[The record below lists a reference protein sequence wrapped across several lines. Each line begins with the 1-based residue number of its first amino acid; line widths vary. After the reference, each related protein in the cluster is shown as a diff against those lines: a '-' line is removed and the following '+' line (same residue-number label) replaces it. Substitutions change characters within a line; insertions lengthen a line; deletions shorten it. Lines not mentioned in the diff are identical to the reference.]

1 MSRRSS
7 RTTGRVS
14 PALII
19 ACLALGIALGGT
31 GFAAVVAALPA
42 NSVGTPQLKKDAVTS
57 AKIRNGTLQRADF
70 RSDQLPTG
78 IPGSPGPAGPQG
90 LKGDTGPTGASGLV
104 GDVTLHSASVTVP
117 AYTSLGTYSN
127 RAVISNCDAGEK
139 GLGGGADWVGDGDAT
154 QLITVLS
161 APIYDATAKKITGW
175 RARGGNDTNSSHQFT
190 VYVLCTKA

>member
-1 MSRRSS
+1 MPRFSTRIPR
-7 RTTGRVS
+7 RVS

-19 ACLALGIALGGT
+19 ACIALGIALGGT
-31 GFAAVVAALPA
+31 GFAAVTAALPV
-42 NSVGTPQLKKDAVTS
+42 NSVGTPQLKNDAVTS
-57 AKIRNGTLQRADF
+57 AKIRNGTLVRSDF
-70 RSDQLPTG
+70 RSGQLPNG

-90 LKGDTGPTGASGLV
+90 LKGDVGPAGAPGLV

-117 AYTSLGTYSN
+117 AYTILGTYSN
-127 RAVISNCDAGEK
+127 RAVTANCDAGEK

-175 RARGGNDTNSSHQFT
+175 RARGGNDTNTSHQFT
-190 VYVLCTKA
+190 VYVLCTK